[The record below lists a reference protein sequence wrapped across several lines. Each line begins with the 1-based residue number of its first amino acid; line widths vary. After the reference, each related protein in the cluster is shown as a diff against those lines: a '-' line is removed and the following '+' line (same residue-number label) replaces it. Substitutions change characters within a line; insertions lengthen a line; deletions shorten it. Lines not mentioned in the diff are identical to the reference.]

1 MLALPSI
8 TPLEHVAAVVAG
20 LLVYVVVSRVQRQRR
35 QPASALAWV
44 MTITIFPY
52 LGALLFLIF
61 GTRKVARPATRTPIA
76 TPECLVQWAPSWAT
90 QLLAAMGIAG
100 PQPNVAVAFQADGAD
115 SLAALLALLRSAR
128 QTLDLCTFI
137 LGDDEVGAAVA
148 AALAERAR
156 SGVRVRLLVDA
167 VGSLR
172 TLHSHDAVLHPAGV
186 QCRVFMPLRGRP
198 RGRINLRNHR
208 KLTVADGVQVW
219 SGGRNLAKEYFL
231 GQAGDAPWI
240 DLSFTTRG
248 PLAAQ
253 AQALFDDAWELG
265 RDRAPAA
272 PAAVTPA
279 AAPRPVPGVF
289 GNDAGQAPAAFAQWV
304 PSGPDFHEDTLH
316 ALLLSSVFR
325 AERRLL
331 LVTPYFVPDEALLE
345 ALLLAVKRGVQ
356 LLLVLPARSNHRLAD
371 WARGRAVRAVAAAG
385 AQVCLLPQMLHAK
398 VVVVDEV
405 LALCG
410 SANLDCRSFFLNF
423 EAMAAFYDRAQIDWL
438 AHWAEATAA
447 LGQPVRATPP
457 SWARDLLEGVV
468 GTVAFQL

>member
-20 LLVYVVVSRVQRQRR
+20 LLVYVVVSRAQRQRR
-35 QPASALAWV
+35 QPAAALAWV

-76 TPECLVQWAPSWAT
+76 TPECLAQWAPPWAT

-100 PQPNVAVAFQADGAD
+100 PQPNAAVAFQADGAD

-186 QCRVFMPLRGRP
+186 QRRVFMPLRGRP

-208 KLTVADGVQVW
+208 KLAVADGVQVW

-240 DLSFTTRG
+240 DLSFTTHG

-253 AQALFDDAWELG
+253 AQALFDGDWELG
-265 RDRAPAA
+265 RDLAPAPPVA
-272 PAAVTPA
+272 AMPA
-279 AAPRPVPGVF
+279 VPPMPTLGMF
-289 GNDAGQAPAAFAQWV
+289 GSDAWQASGALAQWV

-316 ALLLSSVFR
+316 ALLLSAVFR

-345 ALLLAVKRGVQ
+345 ALLLAVTRGVQ

-398 VVVVDEV
+398 AVVVDEV

-438 AHWAEATAA
+438 AHWAS
-447 LGQPVRATPP
+447 PRNR
-457 SWARDLLEGVV
+457 WR
-468 GTVAFQL
+468 